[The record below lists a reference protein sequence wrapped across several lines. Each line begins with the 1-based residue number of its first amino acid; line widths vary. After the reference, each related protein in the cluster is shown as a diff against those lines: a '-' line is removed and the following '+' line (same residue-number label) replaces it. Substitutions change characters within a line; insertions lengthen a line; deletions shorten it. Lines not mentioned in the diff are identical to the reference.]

1 MMVFRITYFK
11 EVNCETTKLLV
22 YTQIID
28 IFLLNS
34 FDEIITDKVLYFKGV
49 RMESTNSLPYVE
61 VNPLTEPCAS
71 IICLH
76 GLGATGHDSANMART
91 VAIGT
96 GVRFVFP
103 HAPVRPITLNGGT
116 LMRAWYDIH
125 GLTFDST
132 EDEEGIRAAAKSLFE
147 LMGKEIERGIP
158 ANRIFLAGFSQ
169 GGAMALYTALRYP
182 HSLAGVLALSTY
194 LPLHRFLAEE
204 ASPANRTI
212 PIFMAH
218 GDEDDVVAPALGEF
232 SYNCLK
238 QMSYPVQFNRYP
250 IGHSVSSQELID
262 IAQWLQAR
270 LQK

>member
-1 MMVFRITYFK
+1 MENT
-11 EVNCETTKLLV
+11 NLLS
-22 YTQIID
+22 YI
-28 IFLLNS
+28 
-34 FDEIITDKVLYFKGV
+34 
-49 RMESTNSLPYVE
+49 E
-61 VNPLTEPCAS
+61 VNPLTMPSAS

-76 GLGATGHDSANMART
+76 GLGADGHDSASMAKT

-125 GLTFDST
+125 GLTFDAT
-132 EDEEGIRAAAKSLFE
+132 EDEEGIRTAAKSLFE
-147 LMGKEIERGIP
+147 LVKQEVQRGIP
-158 ANRIFLAGFSQ
+158 AKRIFLAGFSQ

-182 HSLAGVLALSTY
+182 DPLAGVLALSTY
-194 LPLHRFLAEE
+194 LPLHRCLARE
-204 ASPANRTI
+204 ASQANKSI

-218 GDEDDVVAPALGEF
+218 GDADDVVAPALGEF

-238 QMSYPVQFNRYP
+238 ELAYPVQFNRYP
-250 IGHSVSSQELID
+250 IGHSVSSQELLD
-262 IAQWLQAR
+262 IAQWLQER

>member
-1 MMVFRITYFK
+1 
-11 EVNCETTKLLV
+11 
-22 YTQIID
+22 
-28 IFLLNS
+28 
-34 FDEIITDKVLYFKGV
+34 
-49 RMESTNSLPYVE
+49 MENTNSLSYEE
-61 VNPLTEPCAS
+61 VNPLTKPSAS

-76 GLGATGHDSANMART
+76 GLGADGHDSASMAKT

-116 LMRAWYDIH
+116 PMRAWYDIH

-132 EDEEGIRAAAKSLFE
+132 EDEQGIRAAAKSLFE
-147 LMGKEIERGIP
+147 LVEKEIQRGIP
-158 ANRIFLAGFSQ
+158 AKRIVLAGFSQ

-182 HSLAGVLALSTY
+182 HALAGVLALSTY

-204 ASPANRTI
+204 ASPANKTT

-218 GDEDDVVAPALGEF
+218 GDEDEVVHPTLGEF

-238 QMSYPVQFNRYP
+238 ELAYPVQFNRYP
-250 IGHSVSSQELID
+250 IGHSISPQELMD
-262 IAQWLQAR
+262 IAHWLQKH

>member
-1 MMVFRITYFK
+1 
-11 EVNCETTKLLV
+11 
-22 YTQIID
+22 
-28 IFLLNS
+28 
-34 FDEIITDKVLYFKGV
+34 
-49 RMESTNSLPYVE
+49 MESANSLSYVE
-61 VNPLTEPCAS
+61 VNPLTSPSAS

-76 GLGATGHDSANMART
+76 GLGADGNDSATMART

-103 HAPVRPITLNGGT
+103 HAPVRPITLTGGT
-116 LMRAWYDIH
+116 PMRAWSDLH
-125 GLTFDST
+125 GLRFDST
-132 EDEEGIRAAAKSLFE
+132 EDEAGIRAAAKSLFE
-147 LMGKEIERGIP
+147 LVEKEIQRGIP
-158 ANRIFLAGFSQ
+158 ANRIVLAGFSQ

-182 HSLAGVLALSTY
+182 HALAGVLALSTY

-204 ASPANRTI
+204 GSPANKTT

-238 QMSYPVQFNRYP
+238 ELAYPVQFNRYP
-250 IGHSVSSQELID
+250 IGHSVSPQELMD
-262 IAQWLQAR
+262 IARWLQER

>member
-1 MMVFRITYFK
+1 M
-11 EVNCETTKLLV
+11 E
-22 YTQIID
+22 
-28 IFLLNS
+28 NS
-34 FDEIITDKVLYFKGV
+34 H
-49 RMESTNSLPYVE
+49 SLSYVE
-61 VNPLTEPCAS
+61 VNPLTTPSAS

-76 GLGATGHDSANMART
+76 GLGADGHDSANMART

-103 HAPVRPITLNGGT
+103 HAPVRPITLNGGMP
-116 LMRAWYDIH
+116 MRAWYDIH

-147 LMGKEIERGIP
+147 LVKKETQRGIP
-158 ANRIFLAGFSQ
+158 AKRIVLAGFSQ
-169 GGAMALYTALRYP
+169 GGAMALYTGLRYP
-182 HSLAGVLALSTY
+182 HALAGVLALSTY

-204 ASPANRTI
+204 ASPANKTT

-232 SYNCLK
+232 SYHCLK
-238 QMSYPVQFNRYP
+238 ELAYPVQFNRYP

-262 IAQWLQAR
+262 IAQWLQER
-270 LQK
+270 LHKSR

>member
-1 MMVFRITYFK
+1 MKNTH
-11 EVNCETTKLLV
+11 
-22 YTQIID
+22 
-28 IFLLNS
+28 
-34 FDEIITDKVLYFKGV
+34 
-49 RMESTNSLPYVE
+49 SLSYVE
-61 VNPLTEPCAS
+61 VNPLTTPSAC

-76 GLGATGHDSANMART
+76 GLGADGNDSATMART

-116 LMRAWYDIH
+116 PMRAWYDIH

-147 LMGKEIERGIP
+147 LVENEIQRGIP
-158 ANRIFLAGFSQ
+158 AKRIVLAGFSQ

-182 HSLAGVLALSTY
+182 HALAGVLALSTY
-194 LPLHRFLAEE
+194 LPLHRCLAEE
-204 ASPANRTI
+204 ASPANKTT

-238 QMSYPVQFNRYP
+238 DLAYSVQFNRYP
-250 IGHSVSSQELID
+250 IGHSVSPQELAD
-262 IAQWLQAR
+262 IAQWLQQR
-270 LQK
+270 LLK

>member
-1 MMVFRITYFK
+1 
-11 EVNCETTKLLV
+11 
-22 YTQIID
+22 
-28 IFLLNS
+28 
-34 FDEIITDKVLYFKGV
+34 
-49 RMESTNSLPYVE
+49 MENTNSLSYEE
-61 VNPLTEPCAS
+61 VNPLSKPSAS

-76 GLGATGHDSANMART
+76 GLGADGHDSAAMAKA

-103 HAPVRPITLNGGT
+103 HAPMRPITLNGGT
-116 LMRAWYDIH
+116 PMRAWYDIH

-147 LMGKEIERGIP
+147 LVEKEIQRGIP
-158 ANRIFLAGFSQ
+158 AKRIVLAGFSQ

-182 HSLAGVLALSTY
+182 HALAGVLALSTY

-204 ASPANRTI
+204 GSLANKTT

-218 GDEDDVVAPALGEF
+218 GDADDVVLPALGEF

-238 QMSYPVQFNRYP
+238 ELAYPVQFNRYSSM
-250 IGHSVSSQELID
+250 GHSISPEELRD
-262 IAQWLQAR
+262 IAQWLQKH